1 MGAGNRFGWGG
12 SFDPRLRGN
21 WFGRIWGQQYPG
33 SEPAVDRAA
42 LEQQV
47 RMLESDLQAARQQLE
62 AMGPAEK
69 E

>member
-1 MGAGNRFGWGG
+1 MGAGNRFGQG
-12 SFDPRLRGN
+12 SAVDPRPRGN

-33 SEPAVDRAA
+33 SEPLADRAA
-42 LEQQV
+42 LEEQV

-62 AMGPAEK
+62 AMGPAAK